1 MLELTERVGA
11 KPKLV
16 KRSMPGVSV
25 SIGDTIPFDEADMPV
40 QTKKTEDKKNAESK
54 RV

>member
-16 KRSMPGVSV
+16 KRGMPGVSV
-25 SIGDTIPFDEADMPV
+25 SIGDTIPFDEADMPEEV
-40 QTKKTEDKKNAESK
+40 AKKVKENTEAKKG
-54 RV
+54 

>member
-16 KRSMPGVSV
+16 KRVPGVSV
-25 SIGDTIPFDEADMPV
+25 SIGDTIPFDEADMPEEV
-40 QTKKTEDKKNAESK
+40 AKKVKENTETKKG
-54 RV
+54 